1 VPEIIFVFV
10 SDVAED
16 YYTTAIIFG
25 FYLTRRF
32 FWKSLE
38 FRLGLLK
45 VKVYKEESSGTELV

>member
-1 VPEIIFVFV
+1 MPEIIFVFV

-38 FRLGLLK
+38 FRLGLLR
-45 VKVYKEESSGTELV
+45 

>member
-16 YYTTAIIFG
+16 YYTTA
-25 FYLTRRF
+25 T
-32 FWKSLE
+32 LE